1 MNRTSLFA
9 LGLVA
14 LSSVACASNDKKSA
28 VGETTL
34 SGTTALSTYAATP
47 RSVVATDETGR
58 VSSAPLGAD
67 GSFSLTLKR
76 AHTYHVDV
84 LTDAGPVPLVF
95 PRTSGKVTKTFALK
109 SDGAR
114 LALGSVRF
122 VHTPVVVPVEAR
134 IAKASALRIASLGAT
149 DGENAD
155 GESDSN
161 DGEDV
166 QCGDGSHGDGQHS
179 DDMES
184 GDDEAEAT
192 NDVSVAEHNVPE
204 NVDGCGVDDDN
215 ADDRESNDD

>member
-1 MNRTSLFA
+1 MNRIALFG
-9 LGLVA
+9 LGLMA
-14 LSSVACASNDKKSA
+14 LSSTGCATNQTKRT

-34 SGTTALSTYAATP
+34 SGTTALSSYAATP

-58 VSSAPLGAD
+58 ATSAPLAAD
-67 GSFSLTLKR
+67 GFFSLTLKR

-84 LTDAGPVPLVF
+84 ITDAGAVPLVF
-95 PRTSGKVTKTFALK
+95 PRASGNITRTFALK

-114 LALGSVRF
+114 LSLGAVRF
-122 VHTPVVVPVEAR
+122 VHVPVVVPVEAR
-134 IAKASALRIASLGAT
+134 IAKASALRTASLGDSEAND
-149 DGENAD
+149 DGP
-155 GESDSN
+155 N

-179 DDMES
+179 DDMEG
-184 GDDEAEAT
+184 GDDKAETAS
-192 NDVSVAEHNVPE
+192 DVSVAEHNVPE